1 MSNSRELSLEESQ
14 EINEM
19 MKDNASKSKLKSKSK
34 SRQPPKKSKARQKAD
49 LQVEEAYKSM
59 KKILKLRSKKELI
72 EIVWNYG
79 VQLREFQNVCQQLL
93 EENKALKSILD
104 EYDSNVDYYKEEL
117 AGSWLETQ
125 SKYKKLKES

>member
-19 MKDNASKSKLKSKSK
+19 MKDNASKYK
-34 SRQPPKKSKARQKAD
+34 SRQPPKKTKARQKAD

-93 EENKALKSILD
+93 EENKALKS
-104 EYDSNVDYYKEEL
+104 
-117 AGSWLETQ
+117 GETTN
-125 SKYKKLKES
+125 E